1 MSRSNHIARHIF
13 RIAVISLALIIVLAI
28 ISVCGLMVWLTPER
42 LTNLINREA
51 SEYLDAD
58 VRASNVRYS
67 LWSSFPDIKIEVDSV
82 RIVSRALKNL
92 PQNERQQ
99 LPSDP
104 DFLAY
109 ASGIQG
115 DFNLPALLRSKIS
128 VGNIS
133 IDSVSINAVA
143 LSDTVANYLILP
155 ATPKKEMPAFSLGS
169 LTIKK
174 GLSARAVLQ
183 QYALDAHFNADKL
196 GIFLPDEHTCRIGFA
211 GTASLEYD
219 GIRYLRNTPVSVNGV
234 ISANRELTRFS
245 TRGLHLGVG
254 PLQAAINTDFSGKSL
269 DSFSLRLLPFNIQE
283 VMKMVPGKLL
293 ESVPML
299 KSLNPRGR
307 ISLSGALSS
316 PLQLDGNSL
325 PAFEMDL
332 ALADAALEYSSYPIS
347 DINLRGNILYDTS
360 RPEASFIDIRSL
372 SLKAFNSSVS
382 GSAHLAS
389 LLSEPNLSS
398 DLKGIVNLPNLPLAK
413 VAPGLKFS
421 GDAEA
426 AINLQAPILDL
437 IKGDITRLAA
447 GVKAELPSAAV
458 KAGKTAVN
466 AQQLHLEASI
476 ANSKVTARVH
486 GGTSRYQNPSIGKA
500 AAGNFSLQANTAI
513 RSLSKM
519 PDSVKVDFNGTGL
532 RFTKDTTDI
541 HLNGLKLHM
550 AVHRRAAG
558 KRLPKGA
565 AAAPT
570 DPELAKVQ
578 HTDEYLTA
586 PTLPPRIAT
595 LLRQWDARCNLS
607 LVNGKVRLSDFPE
620 YVGLRNISFFTDLD
634 SIALRSLDVRVL
646 DTHLAMEAFMGTMR
660 NFLLS
665 PAPERLPMAI
675 RLTVDTL
682 NLNRI
687 SKIYERGMIRTMGDS
702 AYRAS
707 LQIEHIPPESIA
719 WLIPKN
725 LCLDLKAKAART
737 DYINLQLNNILAN
750 VRVADGLAHCDT
762 LHIAT
767 DFGRIGMN
775 FIYDTSRHLDM
786 RMKANVSVRDCHFT
800 DLLHNFPKLVRAQ
813 PQLVNLHG
821 LINADASGEV
831 RIFPDMYFDVPS
843 LQAGISLKARHL
855 RIHQN
860 RFISKLRKKLLIPST
875 DDLHIENIN
884 MFASVHDNLFQVYP
898 IYFNLANYEL
908 EMLGMNNFNGE
919 FAYHIGVRKFPL
931 HFRFGVNIEGTYQH
945 PRLHFGGVRW
955 TDRRAS
961 QVADHIERVIRINL
975 PRQLKYFL
983 GAFVHTGADYR
994 PADYSFPWKE
1004 VNKIEQE

>member
-347 DINLRGNILYDTS
+347 DINLRSNILYDTS

-447 GVKAELPSAAV
+447 GVK
-458 KAGKTAVN
+458 
-466 AQQLHLEASI
+466 
-476 ANSKVTARVH
+476 
-486 GGTSRYQNPSIGKA
+486 
-500 AAGNFSLQANTAI
+500 GNCQ
-513 RSLSKM
+513 
-519 PDSVKVDFNGTGL
+519 V
-532 RFTKDTTDI
+532 
-541 HLNGLKLHM
+541 
-550 AVHRRAAG
+550 RR
-558 KRLPKGA
+558 
-565 AAAPT
+565 
-570 DPELAKVQ
+570 
-578 HTDEYLTA
+578 
-586 PTLPPRIAT
+586 
-595 LLRQWDARCNLS
+595 
-607 LVNGKVRLSDFPE
+607 
-620 YVGLRNISFFTDLD
+620 
-634 SIALRSLDVRVL
+634 
-646 DTHLAMEAFMGTMR
+646 
-660 NFLLS
+660 
-665 PAPERLPMAI
+665 
-675 RLTVDTL
+675 
-682 NLNRI
+682 
-687 SKIYERGMIRTMGDS
+687 
-702 AYRAS
+702 
-707 LQIEHIPPESIA
+707 
-719 WLIPKN
+719 
-725 LCLDLKAKAART
+725 
-737 DYINLQLNNILAN
+737 
-750 VRVADGLAHCDT
+750 
-762 LHIAT
+762 
-767 DFGRIGMN
+767 
-775 FIYDTSRHLDM
+775 
-786 RMKANVSVRDCHFT
+786 
-800 DLLHNFPKLVRAQ
+800 
-813 PQLVNLHG
+813 
-821 LINADASGEV
+821 
-831 RIFPDMYFDVPS
+831 
-843 LQAGISLKARHL
+843 
-855 RIHQN
+855 
-860 RFISKLRKKLLIPST
+860 
-875 DDLHIENIN
+875 
-884 MFASVHDNLFQVYP
+884 
-898 IYFNLANYEL
+898 
-908 EMLGMNNFNGE
+908 
-919 FAYHIGVRKFPL
+919 
-931 HFRFGVNIEGTYQH
+931 
-945 PRLHFGGVRW
+945 
-955 TDRRAS
+955 
-961 QVADHIERVIRINL
+961 
-975 PRQLKYFL
+975 
-983 GAFVHTGADYR
+983 
-994 PADYSFPWKE
+994 
-1004 VNKIEQE
+1004 